1 VSPSVTS
8 RPLVTNAAAVLEE
21 NRLEVYEEKNLLA
34 VYSLDGTAR
43 RNQTTCCSRESGHKK
58 NVIYVVN
65 DFDWF
70 DVGYAIGDLIL
81 KRCQLEDAFF
91 ISSLLEAPL
100 EQLRSRGFPVDR
112 ILQPEPQVSPTP
124 KAVVVLAPDVQS
136 IPTPTIVQLPPTAQV
151 PASESK
157 SAISQVKGDTN
168 NIHASRPT
176 DKPDHHQPKSGEHGS
191 TDSNPLD
198 KGELYSILSQMF
210 PSADPDFVRK
220 ALGDNP
226 SIDSVRTL
234 AEKMSAGDYPKTSD
248 STDNTVSSSNDS
260 TRNDALEKLSK
271 KGGFRRKLGRALG
284 FGSANSGSMLPMSP
298 MKEPTY
304 AMGEGHGGAFP
315 PPQTAEAHEHREP
328 VTPAG
333 DAQTQRSLEQMLE
346 VAVSNSANV
355 NPSGTHSNETKFTSI
370 PKELD
375 HSCEIIPAQSLQPFP
390 GPRGTG
396 KSRNG
401 IRIFSS
407 RIHPTSESFLSE
419 YDPVVES
426 FAHVIERLSVH
437 VFNLK
442 IDNIA
447 IFHEPTGATIA
458 FNSNRSLHFNIR
470 FFYALHFL
478 QNKHLGIECYSY
490 WYVTIAHELAHHMVS
505 GHTREHGF
513 YTESYCTHYL
523 PKLLVLLND
532 L

>member
-1 VSPSVTS
+1 VKEEATTKDLFLKVITTPNEVLKVLGSEKKYRSLLRRIAANPPFSWNKIPQEVTKSAFLLAYNVKPHGNNNDIVKDEAEMTIVKDGATETISYRLAKANEIYIIDNSFFARMFPVSRAPPESDLEEFYARLGSRYISQSVDRRFEIVGKPSNHTSLTHALRERLRERGPLLVSPSVTS

-21 NRLEVYEEKNLLA
+21 NRLEVYEAKNLLA

-112 ILQPEPQVSPTP
+112 ILQPEPPVSPTP

-210 PSADPDFVRK
+210 PSARK
-220 ALGDNP
+220 SLGDNP
-226 SIDSVRTL
+226 SINSVRML

-260 TRNDALEKLSK
+260 TRNDALEKL
-271 KGGFRRKLGRALG
+271 GGF
-284 FGSANSGSMLPMSP
+284 
-298 MKEPTY
+298 
-304 AMGEGHGGAFP
+304 
-315 PPQTAEAHEHREP
+315 
-328 VTPAG
+328 
-333 DAQTQRSLEQMLE
+333 
-346 VAVSNSANV
+346 
-355 NPSGTHSNETKFTSI
+355 
-370 PKELD
+370 
-375 HSCEIIPAQSLQPFP
+375 
-390 GPRGTG
+390 
-396 KSRNG
+396 
-401 IRIFSS
+401 
-407 RIHPTSESFLSE
+407 
-419 YDPVVES
+419 
-426 FAHVIERLSVH
+426 
-437 VFNLK
+437 
-442 IDNIA
+442 
-447 IFHEPTGATIA
+447 
-458 FNSNRSLHFNIR
+458 
-470 FFYALHFL
+470 
-478 QNKHLGIECYSY
+478 
-490 WYVTIAHELAHHMVS
+490 
-505 GHTREHGF
+505 
-513 YTESYCTHYL
+513 
-523 PKLLVLLND
+523 
-532 L
+532 